1 MKLCYRNRVQNK
13 PDSSLSTSD
22 YLHQLVPQKLSRRAG
37 GAYPVQ
43 LSRRADSPIRRRGPA
58 GRLPRWRRGTAG
70 LLPQA
75 AERAGGASPQG
86 GGECRL
92 GFSPR
97 RRRRIPSRT
106 GAASGQSPAR
116 ETNRSRRLGDGSG
129 EGVSCKNTMGR
140 RALKCKKRVS
150 RSCPS
155 DERWLVQ
162 IVGLHGCTDC
172 WFAQDTLPFY
182 PVLHQ

>member
-22 YLHQLVPQKLSRRAG
+22 YLHHLVPQKLSRRAG

-58 GRLPRWRRGTAG
+58 GRLPRWRRGMAG

-86 GGECRL
+86 GGECRR

-106 GAASGQSPAR
+106 GAASGRSPTR
-116 ETNRSRRLGDGSG
+116 ETNRSRRLGGWERG
-129 EGVSCKNTMGR
+129 GCFLQKHHGQAGVKVQKARLS
-140 RALKCKKRVS
+140 LVS
-150 RSCPS
+150 
-155 DERWLVQ
+155 
-162 IVGLHGCTDC
+162 IG
-172 WFAQDTLPFY
+172 
-182 PVLHQ
+182 